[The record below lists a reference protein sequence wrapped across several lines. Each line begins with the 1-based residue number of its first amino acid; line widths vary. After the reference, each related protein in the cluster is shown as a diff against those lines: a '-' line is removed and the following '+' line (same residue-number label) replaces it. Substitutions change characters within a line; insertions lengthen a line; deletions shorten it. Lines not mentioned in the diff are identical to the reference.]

1 MSYSAW
7 AVLSLAR
14 RGWQRKVFLCLKIG
28 FFFFSSGQEHCFN
41 ATVAHGRLQFNNTK
55 YSALL
60 KLLAAVLE
68 GALPGSSI
76 VLLGYFNAHV

>member
-1 MSYSAW
+1 MGGALASPD
-7 AVLSLAR
+7 VILSL
-14 RGWQRKVFLCLKIG
+14 GCVVFGETWLAEEDILVPE
-28 FFFFSSGQEHCFN
+28 S
-41 ATVAHGRLQFNNTK
+41 RLQFNNTK